1 MRKEYSSPAP
11 RAIPFAATSAN
22 FATLHVTLAPLA
34 RAAQTSFGDS
44 SKDKF
49 AAINVMVA
57 SLPVMR
63 RCRRIEHAETRPSM
77 TAPATIRRVAFQG
90 ERGAFSEEAA
100 VSLLGEN
107 IEAVPRPS
115 FDALFSAIQ
124 EGAADYALAPIENTL
139 AGSVHQSYDLLLES
153 RLQIVGEV
161 IHPIAHYLIGP
172 PNATLDRLASVQSHP
187 VALAQC
193 EHLFRAHPQLQRV
206 ASLDTAGSVREVV
219 AANDPSQAAIAG
231 KRAAEIYGGKILLEH
246 IEDHRENYTRFL
258 LLAASSQPSERANK
272 LSLVIQLAHQPGAL
286 HRALGIF
293 ARRDINLLKIES
305 RPIPGSPW
313 QYRFYLDLQAALH
326 GAETVAALE
335 ELRRCTDEV
344 RILGCYPAH
353 EIPARDSK

>member
-1 MRKEYSSPAP
+1 
-11 RAIPFAATSAN
+11 
-22 FATLHVTLAPLA
+22 
-34 RAAQTSFGDS
+34 
-44 SKDKF
+44 
-49 AAINVMVA
+49 MVW
-57 SLPVMR
+57 LR
-63 RCRRIEHAETRPSM
+63 QYEETRPPMNAAS
-77 TAPATIRRVAFQG
+77 TIRRVAFQG

-100 VSLLGEN
+100 VSLLGET

-153 RLQIVGEV
+153 RLHIVGEV
-161 IHPIAHYLIGP
+161 IHPIAHYLSGP

-219 AANDPSQAAIAG
+219 AANDPSQAAVGG

-258 LLAASSQPSERANK
+258 LLSPQSEPPQHINARANK
-272 LSLVIQLAHQPGAL
+272 LSLVIQLPHQPGAL
-286 HRALGIF
+286 HRALAIF
-293 ARRDINLLKIES
+293 ARREINLLKIES
-305 RPIPGSPW
+305 RPILGRPW
-313 QYRFYLDLQAALH
+313 QYCLYLDLQAALH
-326 GAETVAALE
+326 NPDTAAALE
-335 ELRRCTDEV
+335 ELRLCAAEV
-344 RILGCYPAH
+344 RLLGSYPVSA
-353 EIPARDSK
+353 PVST